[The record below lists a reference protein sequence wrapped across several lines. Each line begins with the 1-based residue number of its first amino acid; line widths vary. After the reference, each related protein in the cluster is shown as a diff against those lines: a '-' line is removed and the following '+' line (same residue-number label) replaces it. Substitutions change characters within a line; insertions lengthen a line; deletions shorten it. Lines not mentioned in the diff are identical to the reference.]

1 MNFNYE
7 NNSLEIY
14 KENLIVELRKS
25 DEITILKNQIDFNN
39 FESIMEFGKEALI
52 AISNISGELLK
63 YLKIGNSYD
72 DKNILDKLTKIM
84 DKMDEKDFEEEQ
96 SGFFEKFFKKKNS
109 IEDLTK
115 KYGTISNDIESF
127 YRSLKGYEKEM
138 LDFDKKLGIMLN
150 SNMNYLESLEKH
162 LIAIEEVSL
171 ALNQYNDNGPFSN
184 KELILDLIS
193 KKIEDFRIS
202 EILSMESVMII
213 REIKRSN
220 GYLIEKLQGSFFITL
235 PILKQSLA
243 QIIILKRKELQ
254 YKALEAVKKT
264 SERELLAKKT
274 LENLNNDKK
283 NNLNK
288 VKEIISE
295 VTVAIEE
302 SNKVKDD
309 KKNATENYEKKIEN
323 IEKKH

>member
-1 MNFNYE
+1 MNFNCE

-14 KENLIVELRKS
+14 KENLVVELRKS
-25 DEITILKNQIDFNN
+25 NEIAILKNQLDFNN
-39 FESIMEFGKEALI
+39 FESIVEFGKEALI
-52 AISNISGELLK
+52 GISNISGELLK

-84 DKMDEKDFEEEQ
+84 DKMDERDFEEEQ
-96 SGFFEKFFKKKNS
+96 LGFFEKFFKKKNS

-138 LDFDKKLGIMLN
+138 LDFDKKLEIMLN
-150 SNMNYLESLEKH
+150 SNINYLESLEKH
-162 LIAIEEVSL
+162 LIALEDFYL
-171 ALNQYNDNGPFSN
+171 PLNNYNGNTPFSN
-184 KELILDLIS
+184 KELIIDLVT
-193 KKIEDFRIS
+193 KRIEDFKIS
-202 EILSMESVMII
+202 EILAMESVIII
-213 REIKRSN
+213 REIKSSN

-274 LENLNNDKK
+274 LDTLSNDKK
-283 NNLNK
+283 SHLEK
-288 VKEIISE
+288 VKKIINE

-302 SNKVKDD
+302 SNRLKDE
-309 KKNATENYEKKIEN
+309 KRNATENYKKKIEN
-323 IEKKH
+323 IEKKY